1 MKCCLLHTCIHTH
14 VCIFVQEF
22 GWNGSLYG
30 IVSESINNRAI
41 KWIVFLVLELCL
53 DNHEPVVNFLYRHS
67 LLLWIIFCM
76 AVHIGV
82 NKHCLRVVILSVDGT
97 LLFGDNI

>member
-1 MKCCLLHTCIHTH
+1 MKCCLLHTCIHTF

-41 KWIVFLVLELCL
+41 KWIMFYFFFSFLVLGPCL
-53 DNHEPVVNFLYRHS
+53 ENHEPVVNFLYRHS
-67 LLLWIIFCM
+67 LLLCIIFCM
-76 AVHIGV
+76 ALHTGV
-82 NKHCLRVVILSVDGT
+82 NMHCLRGAIL
-97 LLFGDNI
+97 